1 MSILKLAEDLKD
13 VPDHFLVSEV
23 RQPTGSYPGY
33 LVVAEL
39 ERRKGMRDRYLKE
52 APKST
57 VVDDLSQ
64 PSREQMMS
72 AVAQMQQPG
81 AAPQLPSYQQQPLP
95 PQMPPQMPLPPQIP
109 QMPPAGLMATPQ
121 ASSLAATD
129 AVASPRKRMAGGGLV
144 AFQEGGDVKRFNG
157 QTGSDVGGPPSW
169 DQLPSSPTSPYG
181 PSSFLLPGDERRR
194 DPRTGAMLTKRDYE
208 IMMAQERSSGLQ
220 TPATPSPAQAIPGN
234 YMPQQ
239 KASEGNAIA
248 AAKAKVNA
256 ALGVKA
262 PVADQAA
269 KVDVPPPYS
278 LQADLESKPFALPP
292 ARGRA
297 GTDFMKELRGIKFP
311 VAPTAAEEAATAKSG
326 EERYAAAVPNRLE
339 SVEKEL
345 STRAENLK
353 DRRKSAQNEA
363 IIAAGLGILKSKSP
377 GRWLGEGGDEGLLAY
392 RQNMRDVRSGEDLM
406 TQARQDLAKAQIL
419 QDQGKFEAGQK
430 MLEMGIQK
438 EQLAVSRTNLEL
450 QNAAHIANVGIANE
464 GNAIQSRKVD
474 IDVGLAPFIAA
485 GNLGRFGLMNA
496 RVNNL
501 NISDADQ
508 KAAEA
513 AAYGEVISLMGKPG
527 YAQAYEDAYYR
538 HLKRRTQ
545 GSVPGQPQVAN
556 RNQQSQPLGG

>member
-13 VPDHFLVSEV
+13 VPDHYLLNEV
-23 RQPTGSYPGY
+23 QQPTGTYPAY
-33 LVVAEL
+33 LVVAEMS
-39 ERRKGMRDRYLKE
+39 RRKGMRDRALKND
-52 APKST
+52 PQST
-57 VVDDLSQ
+57 VVEDLSQ
-64 PSREQMMS
+64 PSREQMMA
-72 AVAQMQQPG
+72 AVARMQQPG

-181 PSSFLLPGDERRR
+181 PSSFLLPGDERKR
-194 DPRTGAMLTKRDYE
+194 DSRTGAMLTKRDYE
-208 IMMAQERSSGLQ
+208 IMMDQERSSGLQ

-239 KASEGNAIA
+239 KANEAAIA

-278 LQADLESKPFALPP
+278 LQADLESKPFVLPP

-363 IIAAGLGILKSKSP
+363 IMMAGLGILKSKSP
-377 GRWLGEGGDEGLLAY
+377 GRWLGEGGEEGLLAY

-430 MLEMGIQK
+430 MLEMGLQK
-438 EQLAVSRTNLEL
+438 QQLAVSMTNLES
-450 QNAAHIANVGIANE
+450 QNAAHIATAGIANE
-464 GNAIQSRKVD
+464 GNAIQSRRVD
-474 IDVGLAPFIAA
+474 IEAGLAPYTAA
-485 GNLGRFGLMNA
+485 YYSTKGGLTNA

-508 KAAEA
+508 KAAET

-527 YAQAYEDAYYR
+527 YAKAYEDAYYR
-538 HLKRRTQ
+538 HLQRRMQ

-556 RNQQSQPLGG
+556 RNQQGQPLGG